1 MEAAEQ
7 GTGPAANARAEPRR
21 LLVITY
27 VFPPDGAVGGLR
39 WAGFSKYL
47 ARRGWEI
54 HVITAAH
61 GDANTV
67 PSSVNRHVVTRRRTL
82 NDVYNGAA
90 RSIRSRA
97 GGGGRKLLTAKTA
110 ASSSPSLP
118 IGPVRQF
125 LRNAL
130 VFPDVGRGWIQ
141 RAAAAARRL
150 LREQRFDVVVSSGPP
165 HSCHIVGL
173 LATLGSD
180 TPFIMDMRD
189 PWRQTHKNW
198 SAYPTGAG
206 WFESVVRVI
215 QVVLFRRARMVLVN
229 TPQFAE
235 RMEREHPNVS
245 VAYVRNGIDLDG
257 LPDRTDVRLPGLT
270 LSYIGTL
277 YVGRNFSTVLNG
289 LQSLRKERPT
299 AASNVRV
306 HVAGHMD
313 APNQARLD
321 QALRAL
327 GLSDLVELHG
337 PLPRREALELLCQ
350 SHVALVL
357 AQEQPMQIPA
367 KLYECI
373 ALAVPTLV
381 ITEAGSA
388 AALEA
393 ERLGAMTLDPDD
405 VDGMRAI
412 LDDLVD
418 GKVPT
423 RMLAR
428 APISYEA
435 LAARMDTVL
444 RGQLTT

>member
-1 MEAAEQ
+1 
-7 GTGPAANARAEPRR
+7 
-21 LLVITY
+21 
-27 VFPPDGAVGGLR
+27 
-39 WAGFSKYL
+39 
-47 ARRGWEI
+47 
-54 HVITAAH
+54 
-61 GDANTV
+61 
-67 PSSVNRHVVTRRRTL
+67 
-82 NDVYNGAA
+82 
-90 RSIRSRA
+90 
-97 GGGGRKLLTAKTA
+97 
-110 ASSSPSLP
+110 
-118 IGPVRQF
+118 
-125 LRNAL
+125 
-130 VFPDVGRGWIQ
+130 
-141 RAAAAARRL
+141 
-150 LREQRFDVVVSSGPP
+150 
-165 HSCHIVGL
+165 
-173 LATLGSD
+173 
-180 TPFIMDMRD
+180 
-189 PWRQTHKNW
+189 
-198 SAYPTGAG
+198 
-206 WFESVVRVI
+206 
-215 QVVLFRRARMVLVN
+215 
-229 TPQFAE
+229 
-235 RMEREHPNVS
+235 
-245 VAYVRNGIDLDG
+245 
-257 LPDRTDVRLPGLT
+257 
-270 LSYIGTL
+270 
-277 YVGRNFSTVLNG
+277 
-289 LQSLRKERPT
+289 
-299 AASNVRV
+299 
-306 HVAGHMD
+306 
-313 APNQARLD
+313 
-321 QALRAL
+321 LRAL